1 MKTLQIKTAQNVNIK
16 FTAANVFQRLLAFTV
31 DNVIKFAYFY
41 FAAKVLD
48 INLIDE
54 TFRGDGWTIKAMQV
68 LFLLPITFYT
78 LYSEILMDGQTLGKR
93 LLKLKV
99 INVDGFKPSVT
110 DYVIRWFLRI
120 IDFNLFILLFI
131 YAASLGLG
139 DEAGLL
145 VSLFFFGKL
154 VGFLLI
160 LFTKKSQRFGDII
173 ANTIVIYLKD
183 DVEFSQ
189 TILENIK
196 ENYVP
201 TYASV
206 IKLSDNDARIIKET
220 YKNAIKVNDFKTLIK
235 LRSKILEVTDIKSV
249 HKSDSEFI
257 DTILKDY
264 NYYTQHM

>member
-41 FAAKVLD
+41 FAAKLFGFNLLD
-48 INLIDE
+48 DTLSN
-54 TFRGDGWTIKAMQV
+54 DGWTIRAIEV

-93 LLKLKV
+93 LLKIKV
-99 INVDGFKPSVT
+99 INVDGFKPSIT
-110 DYVIRWFLRI
+110 DFIIRWFLRI
-120 IDFNLFILLFI
+120 IDFNLFILIFI
-131 YAASLGLG
+131 YAASLGFG
-139 DEAGLL
+139 DQAGLL
-145 VSLFFFGKL
+145 MSLFVFGKL

-160 LFTKKSQRFGDII
+160 ILTPKSQRFGDII

-183 DVEFSQ
+183 DVKFSE

-196 ENYVP
+196 DTYVP
-201 TYASV
+201 TYANV

-220 YKNAIKVNDFKTLIK
+220 FKNAVKNNDFKTLIK
-235 LRSKILEVTDIKSV
+235 LRTKILEVTDIKSV
-249 HKSDSEFI
+249 HNSDSDFI

-264 NYYTQHM
+264 NYYTQNM